1 MKQDLL
7 TQELNDKKQKLEAQE
22 RSHKENMAQLKE
34 KFKTER
40 ENLLREQEA
49 VLAHKLKVSLDGR
62 GQSLIGKML
71 VSL

>member
-49 VLAHKLKVSLDGR
+49 VLTHKLKVSLTGPE
-62 GQSLIGKML
+62 QSLTT
-71 VSL
+71 

>member
-7 TQELNDKKQKLEAQE
+7 TQELKDKKQKLEAQE
-22 RSHKENMAQLKE
+22 RSHQENMAQLKE

-49 VLAHKLKVSLDGR
+49 VLTHKLKVSLTGP
-62 GQSLIGKML
+62 GQSLTT
-71 VSL
+71 

>member
-22 RSHKENMAQLKE
+22 RIHQENMAQLKE

-49 VLAHKLKVSLDGR
+49 VLTHKLKVSLTGPE
-62 GQSLIGKML
+62 QSLTT
-71 VSL
+71 

>member
-7 TQELNDKKQKLEAQE
+7 TQELKDKKQKLEAQE
-22 RSHKENMAQLKE
+22 RSHQENMAQLKE

-49 VLAHKLKVSLDGR
+49 VLAHKLKVSLTGPE
-62 GQSLIGKML
+62 QSLTT
-71 VSL
+71 